1 MQVRQITTTRN
12 CIHYCF
18 HCPACVRVCSCMCAF
33 VYAYYVCT
41 YVCSFMCV
49 HVCCACVCVCVC
61 VCVCCVCVQACKC
74 TCVPATNLA
83 TFTRWSSFSVLGL
96 IPCRSSVSELA
107 TRLWLCELCRRC
119 ARNSSSLASV
129 ERRSFRVQRVARVS
143 SIFSVM
149 ARGSNMADMVA
160 TPSSKIASN
169 CKQEVNFCVYYLVT
183 QMSELCVHS
192 PQVFK

>member
-1 MQVRQITTTRN
+1 MFDASQTDNYNQKLHSLLLSLPSM
-12 CIHYCF
+12 C
-18 HCPACVRVCSCMCAF
+18 ACVFM
-33 VYAYYVCT
+33 YVCICICMR
-41 YVCSFMCV
+41 YVVYVVCSFMCV
-49 HVCCACVCVCVC
+49 HVCCACV
-61 VCVCCVCVQACKC
+61 CVCVQACKC

-107 TRLWLCELCRRC
+107 TMQLWLCELCRRC
-119 ARNSSSLASV
+119 SRNSSSLASV

-169 CKQEVNFCVYYLVT
+169 CKQEVNFF
-183 QMSELCVHS
+183 
-192 PQVFK
+192 VFF